1 MAIYID
7 EKNSKQLVKIFYYY
21 DIERTQAI
29 MKSLLKTVFTMNS
42 LINHNKNMIVFTV
55 ENVT

>member
-21 DIERTQAI
+21 DIDRTQAI

-42 LINHNKNMIVFTV
+42 FINHNKNMIVFTV

>member
-7 EKNSKQLVKIFYYY
+7 EKNSKQLVNIFYYY

-42 LINHNKNMIVFTV
+42 FINHNKNMIVFTV

>member
-1 MAIYID
+1 MAIYVD
-7 EKNSKQLVKIFYYY
+7 EKNSKQLVKMFYYY
-21 DIERTQAI
+21 GIERTQAI

>member
-21 DIERTQAI
+21 VIERTQAI

>member
-29 MKSLLKTVFTMNS
+29 MKSLLKTD
-42 LINHNKNMIVFTV
+42 LR
-55 ENVT
+55 

>member
-7 EKNSKQLVKIFYYY
+7 EKNLKQLVKIFYYY